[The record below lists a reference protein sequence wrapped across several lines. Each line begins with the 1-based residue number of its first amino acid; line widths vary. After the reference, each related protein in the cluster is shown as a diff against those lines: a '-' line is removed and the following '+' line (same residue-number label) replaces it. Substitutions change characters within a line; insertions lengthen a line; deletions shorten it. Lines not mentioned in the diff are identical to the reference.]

1 MDASARGRDATL
13 PMTGSVRFARGWWAG
28 RRRREVGGGRDDDCL
43 RCILRRQAEHR
54 QARYDR
60 RSRRGWRWRDTNG
73 NVIYHII
80 EKKKGRGRTGP
91 EGRCKPVRRRRTRHV
106 VLFLSHPSFLAWSF
120 FTGAGRTAKVVLLLC
135 HHANSS
141 ENRNPKRGNGQ
152 GRSSVGV
159 PLGVSALPVPRSS
172 PVPVSP
178 LLVGCCGWCRG
189 LVPCCPDS
197 DGLTHAVQQSASL
210 FPDPS
215 PRSCPVADWEGVHL
229 T

>member
-1 MDASARGRDATL
+1 VGGQKKKT
-13 PMTGSVRFARGWWAG
+13 
-28 RRRREVGGGRDDDCL
+28 GGGRWTG
-43 RCILRRQAEHR
+43 RRLPALHSPAAGRAQAGEVPIHL
-54 QARYDR
+54 QALNTGWWSRNDR